1 MRGVRTDGGLPPPFL
16 GMPLVGRYIVRAV
29 VGSGLSGDGTAFAA
43 TVAILLVLLLVILF
57 FFGVVFV
64 APLE

>member
-1 MRGVRTDGGLPPPFL
+1 MRGVRTDGGLPSRFL
-16 GMPLVGRYIVRAV
+16 GMPLVGRCIIRAV
-29 VGSGLSGDGTAFAA
+29 VGRGLSDDGTAFAA

-64 APLE
+64 APLA